1 MEVMNQKW
9 MAGVGAALLVSAAFA
24 AQFGGQSGS
33 KFVKILDP
41 MPAVTFA
48 DKTGVTYISA
58 RQVAQLFN
66 HHVEYDRDTKTLTL
80 GDEQF
85 KCEKT
90 LFDGQTLIPLRK
102 LVDCGAVVDTE
113 TEPGKII
120 VGTEEG
126 QFEVIPGKKIVDV
139 DISKQ
144 RLVGYQ
150 GDLVVIDTKVS
161 TGKPGHRT
169 PTGNF
174 TTGPYKS
181 KMHYSKLYNNAP
193 MPYSVQVVG
202 NVFFHGFSSVPD
214 YPASH
219 GCIRLP
225 MGKNGAAKFL
235 YNWVD
240 KGVDVKVHGSWG
252 SKRSSKKRRR

>member
-1 MEVMNQKW
+1 MNQKW
-9 MAGVGAALLVSAAFA
+9 IAGIGVAMLVSAAFA
-24 AQFGGQSGS
+24 AQFGATAGS
-33 KFVKILDP
+33 KFVKVLDP

-66 HHVEYDRDTKTLTL
+66 HHVEYDRDSKTLTL

-85 KCEKT
+85 QCDKT
-90 LFDGQTLIPLRK
+90 LFNGNTLIPLRK
-102 LVDCGAVVDTE
+102 LVDCGAVIDTE

-120 VGTEEG
+120 VGTTEG
-126 QFEVIPGKKIVDV
+126 QFEVIPGKKTIDV
-139 DISKQ
+139 DQSTQ

-161 TGKPGHRT
+161 TGRAGHRT
-169 PTGNF
+169 PNGSF

-193 MPYSVQVVG
+193 MPYSIQVVG
-202 NVFFHGFSSVPD
+202 NVFFHGFSSVPS

-225 MGKNGAAKFL
+225 MGRNGAAKYL
-235 YNWVD
+235 YNWAE
-240 KGVDVKVHGSWG
+240 KGIDVKIHGSWTP
-252 SKRSSKKRRR
+252 KNRSKKNRSR